1 MENIIRRLAEEQK
14 FNRIQSEPSG
24 EIGESQNMMDS
35 ETRALI
41 GNTDDSKLMHDYKK
55 RRLVM
60 ETTRERVES
69 KLSFRH
75 P

>member
-1 MENIIRRLAEEQK
+1 M
-14 FNRIQSEPSG
+14 
-24 EIGESQNMMDS
+24 GESQNMMDS